1 MPSDVQ
7 GPTITDPDN
16 VPETLCDGQFN
27 VAVHGPFATLTFT
40 QMRAE
45 PDALFKNGTINPQ
58 VVVRARI
65 TITQEKLVAL
75 RDLLNRIVTKQPDI
89 PAPPALIME
98 GGT

>member
-16 VPETLCDGQFN
+16 VPETFCDGQFN
-27 VAVHGPFATLTFT
+27 VTMHGPLATLTFT
-40 QMRAE
+40 QMRPE

-65 TITQEKLVAL
+65 TITQDKLVSL
-75 RDLLNRIVTKQPDI
+75 RDLLNRIIKQPDI
-89 PAPPALIME
+89 PAPPA
-98 GGT
+98 GGR